1 MIQRVSMTNR
11 SVTFAQNAEK
21 KTFISDEKKAKMNP
35 YVDSFIKNAGDSTPL
50 LLAVSGG
57 WTVYDVASK
66 KAPLKI
72 ALKNNFLGF
81 FAPVLLVS
89 SAILSVVENKKTS
102 KSSN

>member
-1 MIQRVSMTNR
+1 MIQRVSMSNR

-21 KTFISDEKKAKMNP
+21 NTFISGEKKSKIKP
-35 YVDSFIKNAGDSTPL
+35 YTDSFLKHASDSVPL

-57 WTVYDVASK
+57 WTAYDVVTK
-66 KAPLKI
+66 KAPLKS

-81 FAPVLLVS
+81 FAPVLVVS
-89 SAILSVVENKKTS
+89 SAILSMVENKKTS